1 MWILQPSLAFAIC
14 LIRFLK
20 WEPQKPHIFSRLD
33 LGGVPFEGAGL
44 PLQATGLQFF
54 ELLLCQGMGGGE
66 EERENHRR
74 KSHGQ
79 FSSAP
84 WPLPPAHSL
93 ETKLFFWATLR
104 RCLANISVRTLE
116 FCALYLRWA
125 ELAKFFSNLR
135 NWKTRVTASKS
146 HCEGHL

>member
-54 ELLLCQGMGGGE
+54 ELLLWQGRGGGGGGGE
-66 EERENHRR
+66 GKPQKEIPRPVFQRPLT
-74 KSHGQ
+74 
-79 FSSAP
+79 SAP
-84 WPLPPAHSL
+84 CPFQRNKAIFLGDSASL
-93 ETKLFFWATLR
+93 SRKYFSENFRILCTL
-104 RCLANISVRTLE
+104 LAVSRTRKVFLQP
-116 FCALYLRWA
+116 
-125 ELAKFFSNLR
+125 
-135 NWKTRVTASKS
+135 
-146 HCEGHL
+146 